1 MPNEDFPTF
10 PGPSLSLEEITAY
23 LISLKS
29 SGHNIYRDQKRETQF
44 YISFDDV
51 NRIRIILNPK
61 NNTSQIQL
69 LYCENTV
76 DFVDVTSIEQVES
89 TVAVFARKIPGSTWP
104 TRPKTGRLSANTPAT
119 NFRTISQLI
128 GTSNIETVFDPYLEN
143 SSLETLIHI
152 LSFGEANVSNGV
164 RLLGSSKKSSGSI
177 PRFTKV
183 GVDAWLKQLKIKGEA
198 RIMSRTD
205 EHRRFI
211 LLSGNKSL
219 LLGLSLNA
227 IDKNEAIRIES
238 DIEDRKFFD
247 KSWSQARAL
256 T

>member
-1 MPNEDFPTF
+1 MISETIGSQNDFLSMTTTF
-10 PGPSLSLEEITAY
+10 RNLLAMGSYEIRV
-23 LISLKS
+23 KS
-29 SGHNIYRDQKRETQF
+29 RLD
-44 YISFDDV
+44 
-51 NRIRIILNPK
+51 P
-61 NNTSQIQL
+61 
-69 LYCENTV
+69 
-76 DFVDVTSIEQVES
+76 
-89 TVAVFARKIPGSTWP
+89 FAIV
-104 TRPKTGRLSANTPAT
+104 
-119 NFRTISQLI
+119 
-128 GTSNIETVFDPYLEN
+128 TSNIEAVFDPYLEN

-177 PRFTKV
+177 PKFTKV

-219 LLGLSLNA
+219 LLGPSLNA
-227 IDKNEAIRIES
+227 IHKNEAIRIES

-247 KSWSQARAL
+247 KSWSQARTL
-256 T
+256 I